1 VEAAT
6 MSRKLAFKPVLFAV
20 ALAFG
25 AQGIAAAD
33 AADPARSSE
42 CTKIGICYCVSGEA
56 KPAIDEKI
64 QRFRTVIA
72 EQHKAGKAVGYLS
85 VPLSPVGGGFF
96 NLNAEVAEK
105 AKAALEKRFGAD
117 SVWVLNPGTIDANL
131 PKGSSGA
138 DYMLMWTTILEGH
151 DGLGEDF
158 DFVYFAGPQ
167 DFARVFE
174 LDGTNDMA
182 KIEQYFDKR
191 AKSDPEFDKAVKGGL
206 TKSAFRNYY
215 ALKASSAFSRGSHDE
230 WNIIRLI
237 NERRRGDPKLGVA
250 NQLPVLFDGR
260 SVPAADAET
269 VVSEG
274 YVGKCK
280 M

>member
-1 VEAAT
+1 
-6 MSRKLAFKPVLFAV
+6 MSRKLQPKPVLFAV
-20 ALAFG
+20 VLALAVLETAF
-25 AQGIAAAD
+25 ASAAE
-33 AADPARSSE
+33 PARSSE
-42 CTKIGICYCVSGEA
+42 CTKIGICYCVASDA
-56 KPAIDEKI
+56 KPAIGEKVE
-64 QRFRTVIA
+64 RFRTVIA

-85 VPLSPVGGGFF
+85 VPLSPAGGGYF

-117 SVWVLNPGTIDANL
+117 AVWVLNPGTTDANL

-138 DYMLMWTTILEGH
+138 DYMLMWTSILEGR

-182 KIEQYFDKR
+182 KIEQYYDKR
-191 AKSDPEFDKAVKGGL
+191 TKSDPEFDKAVKDGL
-206 TKSAFRNYY
+206 TKTAFRNYY
-215 ALKASSAFSRGSHDE
+215 ALKASSAFSRGAHDE
-230 WNIIRLI
+230 WNIIRAI
-237 NERRRGDPKLGVA
+237 NERRRGDPKLGIA

-269 VVSEG
+269 LVSEG